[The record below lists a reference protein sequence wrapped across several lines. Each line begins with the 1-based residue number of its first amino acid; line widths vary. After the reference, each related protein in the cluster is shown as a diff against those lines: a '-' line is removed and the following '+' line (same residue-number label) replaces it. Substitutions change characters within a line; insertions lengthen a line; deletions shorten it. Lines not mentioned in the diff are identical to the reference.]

1 MLERYKFDIIFGE
14 CYWRVRP
21 LGLHDW
27 AFDRHVIDL
36 AVVLSFMS
44 FVFEILVGAFGDCV
58 DGSKGWEIGALLG
71 RL

>member
-1 MLERYKFDIIFGE
+1 
-14 CYWRVRP
+14 VRP